1 MQSLEKR
8 FQGIVLGAYMNALT
22 DLFLLAVPILLFAF
36 VDSLLLRVNP
46 VRLGASVS
54 DAKAAA
60 SMH

>member
-1 MQSLEKR
+1 
-8 FQGIVLGAYMNALT
+8 MNALT

-36 VDSLLLRVNP
+36 ADSLLLKENP
-46 VRLGASVS
+46 VRSGASVG